1 MTADANLIHNSNVR
15 HLSERPGVIK
25 RNRHADIRTERPE
38 LGAERGVAQYQRL
51 ASLLRH
57 RIAKGEYR
65 LGTQLPPIT
74 QLADDLGVAVVTV
87 RQAYELL
94 STEGLIR
101 SQRGVGTHVAAL
113 PAATGDIELAINDPF
128 AAPQALSFEI
138 LEIRRR
144 TLVPPEL
151 LGADVRSA
159 DEYVCVRKLHTYSG
173 EPFCYAEIYVPTPV
187 FESLPR
193 DTARK
198 RKLLAAVLDELGARC
213 KRVRQRLTVM
223 PADFPLCDM
232 LKMPFASPVAKMS
245 RRLVDGKGNVLYA
258 GVTWYRGDRYV
269 SEIDLPVSA
278 LKSMPGITE
287 PQRGLVGER
296 KAGLKA
302 LA

>member
-1 MTADANLIHNSNVR
+1 MAD
-15 HLSERPGVIK
+15 EQP
-25 RNRHADIRTERPE
+25 IRQRPE
-38 LGAERGVAQYQRL
+38 LRAERGVAQYQRL

-57 RIAKGEYR
+57 RIAKGEYP

-74 QLADDLGVAVVTV
+74 QLADDLGVAGVTV

-94 STEGLIR
+94 SKEGLIR

-113 PAATGDIELAINDPF
+113 PAATAGDLELAINDPF
-128 AAPQALSFEI
+128 AAPQGLAFEI
-138 LEIRRR
+138 LEVRRCAR
-144 TLVPPEL
+144 VPQEL
-151 LGADVRSA
+151 LGPDDRSA
-159 DEYVCVRKLHTYSG
+159 DECVCVRKLHTYSG

-193 DTARK
+193 DVARK

-213 KRVRQRLTVM
+213 KRVRQRTTVM

-232 LKMPFASPVAKMS
+232 LKIPFASPVAKMS

-269 SEIDLPVSA
+269 AEIDLPVSA
-278 LKSMPGITE
+278 LKTMPGITE
-287 PQRGLVGER
+287 PQPGAGER
-296 KAGLKA
+296 KQG
-302 LA
+302 